1 MEERARKGHKGIGMD
16 GIIATWY
23 ANTRGKYVEEH
34 RQSARRV
41 ASHLSG
47 GTRVLEIAP
56 GPGYAAIELAKMGLC
71 AVTGVD
77 ISESFVRIASEKAR
91 QAGVQIDFRQGDA
104 ASLPFEDGS
113 FDLTYCEAAC
123 KNVSRPIEA
132 VKEMYRVL
140 RAGGTALIYDLR
152 PDISDE
158 AVASYL
164 RGVGLGR
171 MDALV
176 TRLTFK
182 YMLIP
187 RAHSKER
194 LQEMV
199 AATPFGACE
208 IREEPLEYEVML
220 RK

>member
-1 MEERARKGHKGIGMD
+1 MERRANRGYKGIGMD

-56 GPGYAAIELAKMGLC
+56 GPGYAAMELAKMGLC
-71 AVTGVD
+71 TVTGVD
-77 ISESFVRIASEKAR
+77 ISESFVRIATEKAR

-104 ASLPFEDGS
+104 AALPFEDGS
-113 FDLTYCEAAC
+113 FDLTYCEAAF
-123 KNVSRPIEA
+123 KNFSHPAKAIE
-132 VKEMYRVL
+132 EMYRVL
-140 RAGGTALIYDLR
+140 RVSGTALIYDLR
-152 PDISDE
+152 PDVSDD

-164 RGVGLGR
+164 RDVGLGPVN
-171 MDALV
+171 AFV

-182 YMLIP
+182 YMLVP
-187 RAHSKER
+187 RAHARER

-199 AATPFGACE
+199 AATPFGTCE
-208 IREEPLEYEVML
+208 IREEPLEYEVVL